1 MGRGRNEWL
10 DEFPFLQLR
19 KLRGQIWL
27 LPIGCGC
34 VSILVWFSLFLSM
47 NQFAGVVWERE
58 AFFAFPKQGHEYIK
72 PLFSSSVYIYQHTHG
87 LHLIKRGWREKKI
100 CSQFIKLTKEKN
112 LSQLICQQQ
121 WNNSF
126 SLGKVNANNNSHD
139 SGNRIV
145 PEKGDFQLL
154 ALSFSS
160 ISKGH
165 SP

>member
-1 MGRGRNEWL
+1 MNSHFYSWGNWGDKHDSCPL
-10 DEFPFLQLR
+10 A
-19 KLRGQIWL
+19 
-27 LPIGCGC
+27 
-34 VSILVWFSLFLSM
+34 VAVFLS
-47 NQFAGVVWERE
+47 QSGSVCSLAWISLQGWDKRE
-58 AFFAFPKQGHEYIK
+58 AFFAFPEQGHEYIK
-72 PLFSSSVYIYQHTHG
+72 PLFSSSVYIYQHTHW
-87 LHLIKRGWREKKI
+87 LHLIKREWRGKKI

-126 SLGKVNANNNSHD
+126 SLRKVNANNNSHD

-145 PEKGDFQLL
+145 PEKGDLQLL